1 MTPDLQTWLIPA
13 LVLLLLAAL
22 VWRIAVVR
30 RRRII
35 RLPPRTGA
43 DAAPAAP
50 LSAPPGPEAAAEAA
64 PPLPPPP
71 VAAAAGPPDD
81 LRRIKG
87 IGPKLET
94 LLHEL
99 GVTRFEQIAGWSA
112 EELAAIDAR
121 LGGFQGRPE
130 RDRWQ
135 EQARLLAAGD
145 TRAFERLHGKIGH
158 GA

>member
-1 MTPDLQTWLIPA
+1 MAPDLQSWLIPA

-30 RRRII
+30 RQRVI
-35 RLPPRTGA
+35 RLPPRAGA
-43 DAAPAAP
+43 STAAPATPAIP
-50 LSAPPGPEAAAEAA
+50 ATPDVPDMPDELA
-64 PPLPPPP
+64 PPP

-87 IGPKLET
+87 IGPKLEA

-99 GVTRFEQIAGWSA
+99 GVTRFDQIAAWEA
-112 EELAAIDAR
+112 AELAAIDAR
-121 LGGFQGRPE
+121 LGSFQGRPE
-130 RDRWQ
+130 RDQWQ

-145 TRAFERLHGKIGH
+145 MKAFERLHGKIGD